1 MPKIVDHAQRRL
13 DLADAALALVASE
26 GVSAVTTRAVAK
38 KSGWT
43 IGVINHYFKSRHD
56 LLLATLRRASEIQG
70 KVYKDL
76 DEQNPDAMEKLHR
89 LVESFLPLD
98 ERRLALTRIF
108 LFFYA
113 EGAAE
118 ETARIEIAG
127 FLARWRN
134 VVSSAL
140 TAAQEQGLIDP
151 ALGIETATLSL
162 VGALD
167 GLSFEAVLDPV
178 VMEAIARPGF
188 VDTCIDVAI
197 GRTPASH

>member
-1 MPKIVDHAQRRL
+1 METPTIVIPSVVAQIGGAGYPLIRVQAESLERSPRGA
-13 DLADAALALVASE
+13 DLLVRIKFSPLQ
-26 GVSAVTTRAVAK
+26 
-38 KSGWT
+38 
-43 IGVINHYFKSRHD
+43 FRHD
-56 LLLATLRRASEIQG
+56 LLLATLRRAGEIQG

-76 DEQNPDAMEKLHR
+76 DEQNLEAMEKLHR

-118 ETARIEIAG
+118 ETARTEIAG

-151 ALGIETATLSL
+151 ALDIDTATLSL

-167 GLSFEAVLDPV
+167 GLSFEAVLDPA
-178 VMEAIARPGF
+178 VMEAISRPEF
-188 VDTCIDVAI
+188 ANTCIDVAI
-197 GRTPASH
+197 GRTPASR

>member
-1 MPKIVDHAQRRL
+1 M
-13 DLADAALALVASE
+13 E
-26 GVSAVTTRAVAK
+26 
-38 KSGWT
+38 
-43 IGVINHYFKSRHD
+43 
-56 LLLATLRRASEIQG
+56 
-70 KVYKDL
+70 
-76 DEQNPDAMEKLHR
+76 AMEKLHR

-118 ETARIEIAG
+118 ETARTEIAG
-127 FLARWRN
+127 FLARWRG
-134 VVSSAL
+134 VVTSAM

-151 ALGIETATLSL
+151 ALDIETAALSL

-167 GLSFEAVLDPV
+167 GLSFEAVLAPV

-188 VDTCIDVAI
+188 TDTCIDVAI
-197 GRTPASH
+197 GRTRASS

>member
-1 MPKIVDHAQRRL
+1 MPKIVDHVQRRQ

-26 GVSAVTTRAVAK
+26 GVSAVTTRGVAK

-56 LLLATLRRASEIQG
+56 LLLATLRRAGDIQG

-76 DEQNPDAMEKLHR
+76 DEQNLDAMEKLHR
-89 LVESFLPLD
+89 LVESYLPLD

-113 EGAAE
+113 QGAAE
-118 ETARIEIAG
+118 DAVRTEIAG
-127 FLARWRN
+127 FLARWRH
-134 VVSSAL
+134 VVTSAM
-140 TAAQEQGLIDP
+140 TTAQEQGLIEPSLD
-151 ALGIETATLSL
+151 IETATLSL

-188 VDTCIDVAI
+188 ADTCIDVAI
-197 GRTPASH
+197 GRTPTSR